1 MSNLIRLVLTLLTV
15 LGIAACN
22 ATSKGEDLVKE
33 GAKHLSA
40 AEARAHVSGNTEMW
54 DEGPVYY
61 APDGTLQMDWH
72 KVRSTGSW
80 EVSDNGD
87 VCLKVPTWK
96 GCHYYLDLE
105 GVIWT
110 VDDKRINGNQ
120 LLVIKPGKHLR
131 R

>member
-1 MSNLIRLVLTLLTV
+1 MSKPIQFALTLLV
-15 LGIAACN
+15 ALGASACN
-22 ATSKGEDLVKE
+22 TTDKGQSLVAE
-33 GAKHLSA
+33 GATHLSEA
-40 AEARAHVSGNTEMW
+40 AARAHVSGNTEMW

-80 EVSDNGD
+80 EVSADGD
-87 VCLKVPTWK
+87 VCLEAPTWK
-96 GCHYYLDLE
+96 GCHYYLDLD

-110 VDDKRINGNQ
+110 VDKRRINGNQ
-120 LLVIKPGKHLR
+120 VLAVEPGKHLR